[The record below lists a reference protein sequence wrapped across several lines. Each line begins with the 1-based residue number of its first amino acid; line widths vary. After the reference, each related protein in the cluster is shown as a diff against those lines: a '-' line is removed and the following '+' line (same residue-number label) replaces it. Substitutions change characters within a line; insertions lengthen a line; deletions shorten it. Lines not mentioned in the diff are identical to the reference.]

1 MSLFADTVHGS
12 NDSRATFRQLSR
24 QVFQDRSNVAL
35 HQSRLHVA
43 LSLPGTEPTQGALVD
58 MFAGCSQATDTDRE
72 MALDFVQA
80 RLNPLLVA
88 KLRPYITQAGLPLSN
103 ALATRWSVIASPSL
117 DMPRRTMRCNSDDSR
132 FHAQNAV
139 KAWQDHDV
147 TKQEAFLEHC
157 VICQDKLAF
166 LLARRSL
173 LQQLDELP
181 AAWKAVGDRLE
192 MMVTES

>member
-1 MSLFADTVHGS
+1 MSNFVDTVHGTYE
-12 NDSRATFRQLSR
+12 SRATFRQLSR
-24 QVFQDRSNVAL
+24 QVSQDRSNIAL

-72 MALDFVQA
+72 MALDRVQA

-88 KLRPYITQAGLPLSN
+88 KLRPYITQAALPLSN

-117 DMPRRTMRCNSDDSR
+117 DMPRRTMRCNTDDSR
-132 FHAQNAV
+132 LLAQNAV
-139 KAWQDHDV
+139 KAWQVHDMAA
-147 TKQEAFLEHC
+147 QDAFLEHC

-181 AAWKAVGDRLE
+181 AAWKTVGDLLE